1 VARPPR
7 IQIAGGLYHVTARS
21 VDRRAIFG
29 RRKECALLL
38 DLLAEAV
45 SRFEWECIS
54 FCVMTNHYHAL
65 IRTPAPN
72 IADGMCRLNG
82 QFAQTYN
89 RRHGRTGHV
98 FERRYHA
105 ELIRREGHLLEACR
119 YIALNPV
126 RAGMCDRPE
135 DYEWSSFAAAIGR
148 KPCPPFLGV
157 ASLIGLF
164 GTDSGARE
172 RLDAFV
178 HDRL

>member
-1 VARPPR
+1 M
-7 IQIAGGLYHVTARS
+7 AGGLYHVTTRS
-21 VDRRAIFG
+21 VDRRAIF
-29 RRKECALLL
+29 RRKKECALLL
-38 DLLAEAV
+38 DLLAETVA
-45 SRFEWECIS
+45 RFEWECMS

-72 IADGMCRLNG
+72 IAAGMRKLNG

-105 ELIRREGHLLEACR
+105 ELIHREGHLLETCR

-135 DYEWSSFAAAIGR
+135 DYEWSSFGAAIGR
-148 KPCPPFLGV
+148 KPCPPFLAV
-157 ASLIGLF
+157 ASLISLF
-164 GTDSGARE
+164 GTDSGAQE
-172 RLDAFV
+172 RLGAFV
-178 HDRL
+178 HNRL